1 MRKKMR
7 RQVRKDVRAA
17 YAPVLDALRNE
28 KAGLRDERKAELGR
42 VGNIYEDLAKSLG
55 GMLPQNVRANQ
66 GIMQGVQGALGSLTG
81 AVMDPAMAKALSTM
95 GAGFA
100 TNLGSQALASQ
111 SGIASGI
118 AAGGMQGAD
127 AEARIIERYK
137 QNLNDITSQMH
148 GVRGDRAQTFLQ
160 QLQAAKEFQL
170 ARKEQKLRAEQFEK
184 EFGFRKN
191 QTSKANKADRREE
204 RQAEKAQNWVISQAE
219 QEALNKR
226 QGRWR
231 KQLGI
236 PELKATLNPLKTEVK
251 RLEEAM
257 AQPGLD
263 PLQVNAIGTQ
273 LATARQT
280 LKEVQAQLGRKRKK
294 VQKKTTRYKKK
305 VRA

>member
-55 GMLPQNVRANQ
+55 GMLPQNAQANQ
-66 GIMQGVQGALGSLTG
+66 GILQGVQGALGSIAG
-81 AVMDPAMAKALSTM
+81 AGMDPAMAKALSTM

-184 EFGFRKN
+184 EFKFKKKETN
-191 QTSKANKADRREE
+191 EEDKQSK
-204 RQAEKAQNWVISQAE
+204 KAQNWVISQAE

-236 PELKATLNPLKTEVK
+236 PEMKAAIPSLKAEVK

-263 PLQVNAIGTQ
+263 PIQVGALGEQ
-273 LATARQT
+273 LAAARQG
-280 LKEVQAQLGRKRKK
+280 LKEVQSRLQNKRKK

-305 VRA
+305 VGS